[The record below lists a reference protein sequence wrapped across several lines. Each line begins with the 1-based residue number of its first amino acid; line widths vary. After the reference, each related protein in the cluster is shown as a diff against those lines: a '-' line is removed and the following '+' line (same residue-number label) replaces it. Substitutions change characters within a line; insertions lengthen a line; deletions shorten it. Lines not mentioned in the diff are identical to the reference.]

1 MSKRATIAFGVA
13 AALFAVSYGWEA
25 FAMGGLRSWLTFG
38 FWAFFAAYLLSAPFR
53 ASRRDSSGT

>member
-1 MSKRATIAFGVA
+1 M
-13 AALFAVSYGWEA
+13 LFAVSYGWEA
-25 FAMGGLRSWLTFG
+25 VATGGPRRSLTFV